1 MKVLAVDTS
10 GTSLSLALCE
20 DDKLV
25 AEFNLQQ
32 GYNHSVTQMPLL
44 EHMLSVCGVTAG
56 DIDLFTCSIGPGSFT
71 GIRIGVSSVKAM
83 AYALGRPTIGVSSL
97 EALMFPFINLESA
110 LICPAIDARR
120 GRVFAGLWRVEN
132 GRLSEVI
139 PAANVLA
146 VDLASQ
152 IVDLTVACDI
162 RFAGD
167 GQSAVI
173 EAVHELLP
181 GNRNNSGLMI
191 ASDGSGRCIRAYAV
205 AQIGLHNYLQGA
217 DSQPQ
222 TLMPEYLSP
231 SQAER
236 MRDAK

>member
-83 AYALGRPTIGVSSL
+83 AYALGRPAIGVSSL
-97 EALMFPFINLESA
+97 EALMFPFIKLNLH
-110 LICPAIDARR
+110 LY
-120 GRVFAGLWRVEN
+120 V
-132 GRLSEVI
+132 RL
-139 PAANVLA
+139 
-146 VDLASQ
+146 
-152 IVDLTVACDI
+152 
-162 RFAGD
+162 
-167 GQSAVI
+167 
-173 EAVHELLP
+173 
-181 GNRNNSGLMI
+181 
-191 ASDGSGRCIRAYAV
+191 
-205 AQIGLHNYLQGA
+205 
-217 DSQPQ
+217 
-222 TLMPEYLSP
+222 LMPEEGVFLPVYGGLK
-231 SQAER
+231 
-236 MRDAK
+236 MVC